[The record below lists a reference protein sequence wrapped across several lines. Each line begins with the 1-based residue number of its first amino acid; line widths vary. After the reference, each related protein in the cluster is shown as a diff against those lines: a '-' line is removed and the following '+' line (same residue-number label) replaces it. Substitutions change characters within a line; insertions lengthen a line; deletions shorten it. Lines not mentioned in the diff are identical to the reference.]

1 MDYQQA
7 ENQLAT
13 VQQQTQTSLQK
24 LQTLAQ
30 KLTAAAPDP
39 TTGRE
44 WAMDLREVALAV
56 QNQAQNTTMLVQQ
69 MAEYIR
75 RLEGDIAS
83 HPSPTVQPTG
93 WANQARA
100 GGGGFLSSLT
110 SGLGMGAGFAV
121 ADDLVGDLFNMF

>member
-7 ENQLAT
+7 ENQLAV
-13 VQQQTQTSLQK
+13 VQEQTQASLQK
-24 LQTLAQ
+24 LQALAQ
-30 KLTAAAPDP
+30 KLASVAPDP
-39 TTGRE
+39 STGRE

-56 QNQAQNTTMLVQQ
+56 QTQAQNSTTLAQQ

-75 RLEGDIAS
+75 RLESDVAT
-83 HPSPTVQPTG
+83 HPNPTVQPTG
-93 WANQARA
+93 WANQPQA
-100 GGGGFLSSLT
+100 GGGFLSSLT